1 MEKEPIT
8 KIIANSGYC
17 SRRKA
22 ESLVRKGLV
31 FINQKQALLGDRAN
45 REDQIKINN
54 KVITTNNG
62 LKYYL
67 LNKPKNYTCTNRK
80 FKNENNVFDILNKKS
95 DINNEKLNIVGR
107 LDKDSQGLVFLTN
120 DGDLTNKLSHPRYEH
135 SKTYEVE
142 TKNYISL
149 FSQIRDTF
157 KQGVDIKGK
166 TLAKVKDIKKID
178 KQKFLLT
185 LTQGQNRQIRKMFA
199 HINIEVIKIK
209 RISLGPLKLEL
220 LKEGEFRKLRKE
232 EVKKLKDL

>member
-1 MEKEPIT
+1 MKKEPIT

-31 FINQKQALLGDRAN
+31 FINQKQALLGDRAD
-45 REDQIKINN
+45 REDLIKVNN
-54 KVITTNNG
+54 KVLSTKTD

-67 LNKPKNYTCTNRK
+67 LNKPKGYTCTNRK
-80 FKNENNVFDILNKKS
+80 FKGEKNIFDILNKDS
-95 DINNEKLNIVGR
+95 DISNEKLNIVGR

-120 DGDLTNKLSHPRYEH
+120 DGDLTNRLTHPRYEH
-135 SKTYEVE
+135 NKIYEVE
-142 TKNYISL
+142 TKKYTSS

-157 KQGVDIKGK
+157 KQGIDIKEK

-178 KQKFLLT
+178 KQKFLIT
-185 LTQGQNRQIRKMFA
+185 LTQGQNRQIRKMFT
-199 HINIEVIKIK
+199 HLDIEVITIK
-209 RISLGPLKLEL
+209 RVSLGSLELEL

-232 EVKKLKDL
+232 EIKELKGI